1 MKFKIKYI
9 ILIFVVLLI
18 LSFKN
23 IKNPV
28 FINGHLKPKNAILKN
43 DIVGLKIFIKADGQI
58 LAESYTD
65 KNGDFNL
72 TFTPENEKSFDFFCS
87 GIGIGTILL
96 KSVEK
101 FESNNVE
108 MNLNYTAKYKK
119 NILGKVVCLKC
130 KKTDKI
136 YEILYSDSPIVTRK
150 INKFGDTIYN
160 KIYKNKYREGC
171 IVEPAKYYCERDDVK
186 F

>member
-1 MKFKIKYI
+1 MELKIKHILLI
-9 ILIFVVLLI
+9 IVILGI

-23 IKNPV
+23 LSNPI
-28 FINGHLKPKNAILKN
+28 FINGHLKPKNAELKN
-43 DIVGLKIFIKADGQI
+43 DIIALKIFVKADGKI

-65 KNGDFNL
+65 QNGDFNL

-96 KSVEK
+96 KSVTN
-101 FESNNVE
+101 FESKIIE
-108 MNLNYTAKYKK
+108 MSLDYTAKYKK
-119 NILGKVVCLKC
+119 TILGKVICLKC
-130 KKTDKI
+130 KKADKV
-136 YEILYSDSPIVTRK
+136 YEILYSDPPIVSRK
-150 INKFGDTIYN
+150 INKFGDTIYS

>member
-1 MKFKIKYI
+1 MKLKIKH
-9 ILIFVVLLI
+9 ILSIFVILAI

-23 IKNPV
+23 FSNPI
-28 FINGHLKPKNAILKN
+28 FINGHLKPKNAELKN
-43 DIVGLKIFIKADGQI
+43 DIIALKIFVKADGKT

-65 KNGDFNL
+65 QNGNFKL
-72 TFTPENEKSFDFFCS
+72 TFTTENEKSFDFYCS

-96 KSVEK
+96 KSVTN
-101 FESNNVE
+101 FEGKNIE
-108 MNLNYTAKYKK
+108 MNLDFTAKYQKTFF
-119 NILGKVVCLKC
+119 GKVKCLKC
-130 KKTDKI
+130 KKADKV
-136 YEILYSDSPIVTRK
+136 YEILYTDPPIVTRK
-150 INKFGDTIYN
+150 INKNGDTIYS

>member
-9 ILIFVVLLI
+9 LPLFVALLF

-23 IKNPV
+23 LSNPV
-28 FINGHLKPKNAILKN
+28 FIIGHLKPKNAELKN
-43 DIVGLKIFIKADGQI
+43 DIIGLKIFVKADGKI

-65 KNGDFNL
+65 QNGDFNL

-96 KSVEK
+96 KSVTN
-101 FESNNVE
+101 FESENIE
-108 MNLNYTAKYKK
+108 ISLDYTAKYKK
-119 NILGKVVCLKC
+119 TILGKVICLKC
-130 KKTDKI
+130 KKADKV
-136 YEILYSDSPIVTRK
+136 YEILYSDPPIVTRK
-150 INKFGDTIYN
+150 INKFGDTIYS

>member
-9 ILIFVVLLI
+9 LPIFVVLLI

-23 IKNPV
+23 VSNPV
-28 FINGHLKPKNAILKN
+28 FINGHLKPKNPELEN
-43 DIVGLKIFIKADGQI
+43 DIVGLKIFVKADGKI
-58 LAESYTD
+58 VAENYTD

-72 TFTPENEKSFDFFCS
+72 TFTPEKEKSFDFFCS

-96 KSVEK
+96 KSVTD
-101 FESNNVE
+101 FESDNIE
-108 MNLNYTAKYKK
+108 MNLDFTAKYKK
-119 NILGKVVCLKC
+119 TFLGKVICLKC
-130 KKTDKI
+130 KKADKV
-136 YEILYSDSPIVTRK
+136 YEIEYSDPPIVTHK
-150 INKFGDTIYN
+150 INKPGDTIYS

-171 IVEPAKYYCERDDVK
+171 IAEPAKYYCERDDVK